1 MVSFILGLVFGVLQA
16 ILGLVAGILHAA
28 L

>member
-16 ILGLVAGILHAA
+16 ILSLVFGILHAA